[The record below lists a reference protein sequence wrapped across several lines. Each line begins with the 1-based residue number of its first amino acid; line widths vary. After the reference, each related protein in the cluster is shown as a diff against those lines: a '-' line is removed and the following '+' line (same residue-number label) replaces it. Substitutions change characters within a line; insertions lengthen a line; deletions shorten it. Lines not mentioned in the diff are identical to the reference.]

1 MHKTVQAL
9 TIPAQKIKII
19 PDNHPLPKGQ
29 DLSDT
34 LIKIRG
40 LKFSRGERMI
50 IDGIDMDIP
59 RKGITAI
66 MGPSG
71 TGKTT
76 LLKLIG
82 GQLHPDACSIEFD
95 GQNVHKL
102 KTSQLYALR
111 KRMGMLFQSGALLT
125 DLSVFENVAY
135 PLREHTRLSEG
146 LIRQLVLLKLN
157 AVGLRGAAQ
166 LMPSELSGGMAR
178 RVAMA
183 RAISLDPM
191 MIMYDEPFTG
201 QDPISKGVLVKLIRE
216 LNNVLDICSI
226 VVSHDVQ
233 ETLSIADYVY
243 VISDGEIVGHGRP
256 QDCKVSDSEWI
267 RQFID
272 GLADGPVPFHYP
284 AESVLDDLITGNTK
298 S

>member
-1 MHKTVQAL
+1 MHKQVQAH
-9 TIPAQKIKII
+9 TIRAQIIKIR
-19 PDNHPLPKGQ
+19 PDNHPSPEGP
-29 DLSDT
+29 DLSET

-40 LKFSRGERMI
+40 LKFSRGKRMI

-82 GQLHPDACSIEFD
+82 GQLHPDAGSVEVD

-125 DLSVFENVAY
+125 DLTVFENVAY

-201 QDPISKGVLVKLIRE
+201 QDPISKGVLVKLIHE

-226 VVSHDVQ
+226 VVSHDVL

-243 VISDGEIVGHGRP
+243 VISDGVIVGQGSP
-256 QDCKVSDSEWI
+256 QDCKASDSEWI

>member
-1 MHKTVQAL
+1 MHKPIQAH
-9 TIPAQKIKII
+9 TIPAQIIKIRSDKN
-19 PDNHPLPKGQ
+19 PSPKGP

-40 LKFSRGERMI
+40 MKFSRGERMI

-82 GQLHPDACSIEFD
+82 GQLHPDAGSIEVD

-125 DLSVFENVAY
+125 DL
-135 PLREHTRLSEG
+135 TR
-146 LIRQLVLLKLN
+146 V
-157 AVGLRGAAQ
+157 
-166 LMPSELSGGMAR
+166 
-178 RVAMA
+178 
-183 RAISLDPM
+183 
-191 MIMYDEPFTG
+191 
-201 QDPISKGVLVKLIRE
+201 
-216 LNNVLDICSI
+216 
-226 VVSHDVQ
+226 
-233 ETLSIADYVY
+233 
-243 VISDGEIVGHGRP
+243 
-256 QDCKVSDSEWI
+256 
-267 RQFID
+267 
-272 GLADGPVPFHYP
+272 
-284 AESVLDDLITGNTK
+284 
-298 S
+298 